1 MGDGTMLLLGL
12 IIGLLCAA
20 LVSAKAVEDALHTGY
35 QDGLRDGAEEARIMW
50 ENQMKEDALFAKN
63 AEDVSGND

>member
-50 ENQMKEDALFAKN
+50 ENQMKENALFAKN
-63 AEDVSGND
+63 AEDVSGDD